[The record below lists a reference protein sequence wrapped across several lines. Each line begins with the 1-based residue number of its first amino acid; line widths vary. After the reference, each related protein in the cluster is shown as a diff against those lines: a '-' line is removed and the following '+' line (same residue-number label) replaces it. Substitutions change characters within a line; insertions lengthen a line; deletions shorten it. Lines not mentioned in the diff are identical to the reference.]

1 MSSENEALENGLQDG
16 AWRTCLEPEFRSA
29 YFQTLND
36 FYAERISDGH
46 EIYPAKENIF
56 AAFNLTPLDAVKV
69 VILGQDPYHGPGQ
82 AMGLSFSVPEGIKIP
97 PSLRNIYKEITADLG
112 AVKHNTGDLTEWARQ
127 GVLLLN
133 SVLTVEDSQA
143 GSHRGQGW
151 EAFTDAA
158 IRCVSEAADPCVF
171 MLWGGWAKTKTPLID
186 TDKHVIFTTSHPSPL
201 SAYRGFN
208 GCGHF
213 SAANAFLEKNGRE
226 KIVW

>member
-16 AWRTCLEPEFRSA
+16 EWQTRLESEFRSA

-46 EIYPAKENIF
+46 EIFPAKENIF

>member
-1 MSSENEALENGLQDG
+1 
-16 AWRTCLEPEFRSA
+16 
-29 YFQTLND
+29 
-36 FYAERISDGH
+36 
-46 EIYPAKENIF
+46 
-56 AAFNLTPLDAVKV
+56 
-69 VILGQDPYHGPGQ
+69 
-82 AMGLSFSVPEGIKIP
+82 MGLSFSVPEGIKIP

-133 SVLTVEDSQA
+133 SVLTVKDSQA